1 MEKDLRNFEE
11 KKKNTLLSDTIYKNN
26 ILLYNLKQEKANIQ
40 REITSRESVIDNKD
54 KLNGMKIFYDL
65 ETKEMVTNKLNQL
78 KIHMNMNKGKVFELS
93 NSLSKITNELKQ
105 KSFDEIENRL
115 NKLKTE
121 HIVTSEIIKNAQEY
135 YEAIDQSLL
144 KYHAKRMEEINKLI
158 NYYWAMTYKGNDIKW
173 IEIRSDV
180 ERTLKSRS
188 YNYRIVFGTTDEQ
201 ELDMRG
207 RCSAG
212 QKMLASIIIR
222 LALAETFC
230 NSCGILCLDEPTT
243 NLDDNHSKALAK
255 SLRDL
260 IQARADNNNFQLVII
275 THDSNFIDLIGSDFC
290 DSYYYVFKNESRFS
304 TIEVRPISSTF
315 K

>member
-1 MEKDLRNFEE
+1 MNINRGKLIELKDSLR
-11 KKKNTLLSDTIYKNN
+11 
-26 ILLYNLKQEKANIQ
+26 
-40 REITSRESVIDNKD
+40 
-54 KLNGMKIFYDL
+54 KLNYELGNNNFSNV
-65 ETKEMVTNKLNQL
+65 ET
-78 KIHMNMNKGKVFELS
+78 
-93 NSLSKITNELKQ
+93 
-105 KSFDEIENRL
+105 RL

-121 HIVTSEIIKNAQEY
+121 HIVATEVIKNAQEY
-135 YEAIDQSLL
+135 YDALDQALL
-144 KYHAKRMEEINKLI
+144 KYHAKSMEDINKLI
-158 NYYWAMTYKGNDIKW
+158 NHYWNMTYKGKDIEW

-180 ERTLKSRS
+180 EKTTKNRS
-188 YNYRIVFGTTDEQ
+188 YNYRIVFGSKGDS

-243 NLDDNHSKALAK
+243 NLDSRHIESLAK

-260 IQARADNNNFQLVII
+260 IQARAENNNFQLIII
-275 THDSNFIDLIGSDFC
+275 THDPTFIDMIGADFC
-290 DSYYYVFKNESRFS
+290 DSYYYVHKNQQRFS
-304 TIEVRPISSTF
+304 EIEVKSISSTF